1 MKKTID
7 EVRSYVERI
16 AGKHDWKVTSHQDML
31 AHLLDGLRV
40 NFNRYGYY
48 NCPCRDS
55 QNDRKKDRDIICP
68 CLYARDYDV
77 DEHGYG
83 YGALV
88 FRKDFDMAKP
98 VSMIPD
104 RHPY

>member
-40 NFNRYGYY
+40 NFNRYGY
-48 NCPCRDS
+48 
-55 QNDRKKDRDIICP
+55 
-68 CLYARDYDV
+68 
-77 DEHGYG
+77 
-83 YGALV
+83 
-88 FRKDFDMAKP
+88 
-98 VSMIPD
+98 
-104 RHPY
+104 